1 MIEGIVTDHEVLSHT
16 QPVGESGVR
25 TVLWPILRRALS
37 QPRSIAVVDDQ
48 RTWRYIDLVGG
59 ALHLARYIQQ
69 ASSSRHVGVLL
80 PTGGAFPMT
89 MLATWMLGRTLVPIN
104 YLLSAS
110 ERQYITDHAALDL
123 VVTAGR
129 MLEFLGEAPRGVT
142 LMKLDELS
150 FKGIPPLRF
159 PAIASADDLAAIL
172 YTSGTSGKPKG
183 VMLTHENLR
192 SNIGASAE
200 HIELTRAD
208 CFLGVLPQ
216 FHSFGLTA
224 LTILP
229 LAVGSKTVYTARFVP
244 KQIVELFRKHKPDI
258 FMGIPQMYS
267 ALLTSKDA
275 APEDFASLR
284 LAVSGGGPLPMAT
297 FDQFRE
303 RFGVAIHEGYGL
315 TETSPVVSMNQLHHH
330 RIGSV
335 GRLIPGCSARVLDDR
350 GNDVAA
356 GEEGEIA
363 LAGPNIM
370 TGYYKQPELTAEVI
384 RPDGYFVTGDWGK
397 LDADGYLHI
406 TGRKKEML
414 IIGGENVF
422 PREIEEV
429 LDRHETVA
437 ASAVIGREDPVRG
450 ELPIAFVE
458 MVEGAAFDEPALRA
472 YCRQHLAG
480 FKVPR
485 EILLVD
491 NLPRNPT
498 GKILRR
504 ELIARQRGDQHE

>member
-1 MIEGIVTDHEVLSHT
+1 M
-16 QPVGESGVR
+16 R
-25 TVLWPILRRALS
+25 TVLWPIVRRALR

-48 RTWRYIDLVGG
+48 RTWRYVDLLGG
-59 ALHLARYIQQ
+59 ALHVAKYIQA
-69 ASSSRHVGVLL
+69 ASDNPHVGVLL

-110 ERQYITDHAALDL
+110 ERQYITKHAGLDL
-123 VVTAGR
+123 VVTAGP
-129 MLEFLGEAPRGVT
+129 MLDFLGDEPQGVT

-150 FKGIPPLRF
+150 FKGIPPLRL
-159 PAIASADDLAAIL
+159 PAVASADDLAAIL

-192 SNIGASAE
+192 SNIEASAE

-229 LAVGSKTVYTARFVP
+229 LAVGSKIVYTARFIP
-244 KQIVELFRKHKPDI
+244 KQIVDLFRKHKPDI

-267 ALLTSKDA
+267 ALLTAKDA
-275 APEDFASLR
+275 GPDDFKSLR

-297 FDQFRE
+297 FDKFRE
-303 RFGVAIHEGYGL
+303 RFDVAIHEGYGL
-315 TETSPVVSMNQLHHH
+315 TETSPVVSMNQLNQH

-335 GRLIPGCSARVLDDR
+335 GRLIPGCSACVIDDH
-350 GNDVAA
+350 GKKLPA

-370 TGYYKQPELTAEVI
+370 KGYYKQPELTAEVI
-384 RPDGYFVTGDWGK
+384 RDDGYFITGDWGK
-397 LDADGYLHI
+397 LDEDGYLYI

-450 ELPIAFVE
+450 ELPIAYVE
-458 MVEGAAFDEPALRA
+458 MVEDATFDEGALRA

-485 EILLVD
+485 EILLID
-491 NLPRNPT
+491 KLPRNPT

-504 ELIARQRGDQHE
+504 ELIAMTEGSTNE